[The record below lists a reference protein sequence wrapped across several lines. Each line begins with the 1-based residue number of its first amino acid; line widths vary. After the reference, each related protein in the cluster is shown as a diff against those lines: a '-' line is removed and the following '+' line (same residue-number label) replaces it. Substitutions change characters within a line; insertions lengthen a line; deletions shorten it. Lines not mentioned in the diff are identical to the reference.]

1 MYSYRH
7 IRRRGWNSTA
17 LCEQVMALNFDR
29 IIEHMGKVDEEMLGR
44 ITEGVCLVLSVLA
57 VFGTATFRK
66 GRKYV
71 RMH

>member
-1 MYSYRH
+1 MYSYRY

-44 ITEGVCLVLSVLA
+44 ITEGV
-57 VFGTATFRK
+57 
-66 GRKYV
+66 
-71 RMH
+71 